1 MYEQNSNFYR
11 TQEVCLGTSE
21 NEMITAD
28 ETSGFFDEFNY
39 MTCKKSSI
47 LKNNFLLK
55 QNNFLFCDL
64 RYFIDYAMLNYV

>member
-11 TQEVCLGTSE
+11 TQEVCPGTSE

-39 MTCKKSSI
+39 MTCKKSPDHKAPMI
-47 LKNNFLLK
+47 
-55 QNNFLFCDL
+55 
-64 RYFIDYAMLNYV
+64 ANYQP